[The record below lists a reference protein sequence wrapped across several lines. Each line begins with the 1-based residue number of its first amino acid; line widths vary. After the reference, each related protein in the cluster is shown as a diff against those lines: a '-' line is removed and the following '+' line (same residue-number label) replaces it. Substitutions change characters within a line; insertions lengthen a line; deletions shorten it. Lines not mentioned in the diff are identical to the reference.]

1 MRAVL
6 GISLTLFLF
15 GGGSALAADGA
26 ALYKKNCASC
36 HGLDG
41 KAEGAVAVA
50 MKVPPLAGIG
60 KSPEDVVSFVQANGK
75 HSAQAKKL
83 SSEELDAIARALP
96 GGG

>member
-6 GISLTLFLF
+6 NLALMLFLF
-15 GGGSALAADGA
+15 GAGSALAADGA
-26 ALYKKNCASC
+26 ALYKTNCASC

-41 KAEGAVAVA
+41 KAEGAVAKT

-60 KSPEDVVSFVQANGK
+60 KSPDDVVSFVQANGK
-75 HSAQAKKL
+75 HSSQAKKL
-83 SSEELDAIARALP
+83 STEELDAIARALP